1 MKVDFMIIGAQ
12 KCGTSTLFSILN
24 THPSLVGCSTKEPD
38 YFSKVV
44 NWKTHLSQYENLFE
58 PRDNVMYFEG
68 STTYTCYPSFKLNIW
83 DDLFEYNPELKFIYI
98 VRNPVDRIISSYMHV
113 YERGFTDL
121 SLANAICQDAFQI
134 ATTRYYVQILPFIE
148 RFGRDRVLILE
159 FDDLTRDTSEL
170 VRRTAEFLGVDS
182 SQFGQYDSIHANASL
197 TQKRKHHK
205 YTNPPWYL
213 KVVKRVAPPLWDKLT
228 DNSDRTFDEKPVL
241 EAEYREV
248 IVRLL
253 KPDIDALE
261 ELIGKDLSPWY
272 QGITTASNV

>member
-1 MKVDFMIIGAQ
+1 MIIGAQ

-38 YFSKVV
+38 YFSKVDD
-44 NWKTHLSQYENLFE
+44 WKTHLPHYEKLFE
-58 PRDNVMYFEG
+58 RRDNVMYFEG

-83 DDLFEYNPELKFIYI
+83 DDLYEYNPKLKFIYI

-113 YERGFTDL
+113 YERGYTDL
-121 SLANAICQDAFQI
+121 SLENAICQDAFQI
-134 ATTRYYVQILPFIE
+134 ATTRYYTQILPFIE

-170 VRRTAEFLGVDS
+170 VRRTAEFLGVDG

-205 YTNPPWYL
+205 HTNPPWHL
-213 KVVKRVAPPLWDKLT
+213 KVVKRVAPPLWEKLT
-228 DNSDRTFDEKPVL
+228 DNSDRAFDEKPVL

-253 KPDIDALE
+253 KSDIEALE
-261 ELIGKDLSPWY
+261 DLIGKDLSPWY
-272 QGITTASNV
+272 EGITTTSNV